1 MQTFD
6 VDQFR
11 AETPGTQHVIHFN
24 NAGASLMPQNVCQIM
39 HKYLEDETAFGGY
52 EMEDKYTF
60 ELEKVYELFAQLLNC
75 KPREISITD
84 SATTAWDRA
93 FYTLPFQTGNKIL
106 TSIGEYASNYIAYL
120 QIAKRTG
127 AIIQVIP
134 NDEYG
139 QISVEA
145 LEKMIDE
152 NVKLI
157 SISHV
162 PTNGGLVHP
171 AEAIGKIARKYNI
184 WYLIDACQS
193 VGQMPIDV
201 QQIGCDMLSGTGRKF
216 LRGPRGTGFLFISE
230 RMLQFLEPFSLD
242 LHSAEWTAK
251 NEYKFRMDARMF
263 ETSEN
268 NIAAKLGLASAVQY
282 TLNIGIENIWQR
294 VQQLGQILRNKLSTI
309 DRIKVQDLGKIKC
322 GIVTFTVEGI
332 NIFQLRDDLRK
343 RNINTSVSVR
353 HHTLLDMTERNLDNM
368 IRASIHYFNTT
379 EEIDTFCQTL
389 QDLISSDI
397 K

>member
-6 VDQFR
+6 VAQLR

-24 NAGASLMPQNVCQIM
+24 NAGASLMPQIVYEIM
-39 HKYLEDETAFGGY
+39 HKYLAEETAFGGY

-75 KPREISITD
+75 KPREIAITD
-84 SATTAWDRA
+84 SATTSWDRL
-93 FYTLPFQTGNKIL
+93 FYSLPFQSGNKIL
-106 TSIGEYASNYIAYL
+106 TSAAEYASNYIAYL

-139 QISVEA
+139 QVSVEA
-145 LEKMIDE
+145 LANMIDE
-152 NVKLI
+152 NVRLI
-157 SISHV
+157 SISHI
-162 PTNGGLVHP
+162 PTNGGLVNP
-171 AEAIGKIARKYNI
+171 AESIGKIARKHNI

-216 LRGPRGTGFLFISE
+216 LRGPRGTGFLFVSE

-242 LHSAEWTAK
+242 LHAAKWTAK

-263 ETSEN
+263 EIAES
-268 NIAAKLGLASAVQY
+268 NIAAKLGLARAIQY
-282 TLNIGIENIWQR
+282 TLNIGIENIWR
-294 VQQLGQILRNKLSTI
+294 RIQQLGQTLRNKLSTI
-309 DRIKVQDLGKIKC
+309 DGIEVQDLGKVKC
-322 GIVTFTVEGI
+322 GIVTFTVDGI
-332 NIFQLRDDLRK
+332 DIFELCAKLRK

-353 HHTLLDMTERNLDNM
+353 HHTLLDMTERNLNNM
-368 IRASIHYFNTT
+368 IRASIHYFNTE
-379 EEIDTFCQTL
+379 EEIDVFCQTL
-389 QDLISSDI
+389 QDLIDNYV